1 MAVIGYVS
9 VEARDAQTKHWVRL
23 IGAILPRSN
32 FYCFLAGDVT
42 RPEKSSQIAAAR
54 GLLMAKRSHWLY
66 FIAGAWPVRA
76 IVVAGGGPQVPAS

>member
-1 MAVIGYVS
+1 LGP
-9 VEARDAQTKHWVRL
+9 THWCDPPN
-23 IGAILPRSN
+23 IE
-32 FYCFLAGDVT
+32 FLLLLGGRRYA
-42 RPEKSSQIAAAR
+42 PEKSSQIAAAR